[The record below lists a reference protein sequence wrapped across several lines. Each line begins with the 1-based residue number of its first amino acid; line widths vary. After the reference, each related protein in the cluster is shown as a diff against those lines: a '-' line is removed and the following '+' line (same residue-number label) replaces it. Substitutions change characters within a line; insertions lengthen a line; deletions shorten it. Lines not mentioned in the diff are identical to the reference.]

1 VSLCQLWQVLVV
13 AELALVVEASAA
25 VILAVAAAAVA
36 LLVAALGPH
45 QLSTAVA
52 FEEHQSP
59 GVHTLPGEVLAD
71 QMPDLGSIM
80 VAIACLRC
88 GRRDSVAQSVD
99 PQDRT
104 WAGPLQLLGNQTA

>member
-1 VSLCQLWQVLVV
+1 MV

-25 VILAVAAAAVA
+25 AILAVAAASVA

-52 FEEHQSP
+52 FEEHRLSVTA
-59 GVHTLPGEVLAD
+59 GHTLRAEALAG
-71 QMPDLGSIM
+71 QVPDLGSIM

-88 GRRDSVAQSVD
+88 GRRDSVDQSVD
-99 PQDRT
+99 PQGRT
-104 WAGPLQLLGNQTA
+104 SAGPLQLLGNQTA